1 MKLLLGLLL
10 AGTIS
15 FSLYLTPSPFSRRSP
30 LHFIQFFLLIAIS
43 VVGLCMTLPFFFD
56 WRLPLQQGLGS
67 NQEMLLRG
75 ALLSGAALFAVTA
88 RKVDRGA
95 GPVWISALALMAAGI
110 PEMVRALGLLN
121 DTVNGMLAYGGA
133 PMNWM
138 LKMMWPYL
146 VLLGAS
152 AGAACVGALSL
163 FSGTIALFRQEWRN
177 TRRRGRP

>member
-30 LHFIQFFLLIAIS
+30 LHFMQFFLLIAIS
-43 VVGLCMTLPFFFD
+43 VTGLFMTLPFFFD
-56 WRLPLQQGLGS
+56 WRLPLQQAMGS
-67 NQEMLLRG
+67 NQELLIRG
-75 ALLSGAALFAVTA
+75 ALLSGAALFAVA
-88 RKVDRGA
+88 VRKIRSEG
-95 GPVWISALALMAAGI
+95 GPVLISALALMAVGI
-110 PEMVRALGLLN
+110 PEILRTLGLLN

-163 FSGTIALFRQEWRN
+163 FSGIIALFRQEWRN
-177 TRRRGRP
+177 TRKRGRP